1 MAGVAGMR
9 GRSRMSND
17 IWPGFVDAL
26 ATLLM
31 VIIFLLS
38 IFTLAQFYLANA
50 LSGRDEA
57 LRQLNAQL
65 TELGS
70 LLSLEQQA
78 NEELRLSIADL
89 TTALDSAN
97 ARADD
102 NAARISSLVRDVD
115 DRNARL
121 NVLGEALATSEAEL
135 ETANALTD
143 EAEAQ
148 VAFLNQQIAA
158 LRQQLARI
166 DALLAESEAKD
177 RESQAVIADLGRRL
191 NSALAAKV
199 EELQQ
204 YRSEF
209 LARLR
214 AALGAREDLQIIGER
229 IVLPAG
235 VYFASGS
242 AELQP
247 AAIRELAAVAA
258 IVLDISQQIPTDL
271 DWILRVDGHTDA
283 IPINTLLFR
292 SNLELSTAR
301 ALAVTNFLISEGVA
315 PERLVAAGFGEHHPL
330 DPRNDAIARQRNRRI
345 EFKLTQR

>member
-1 MAGVAGMR
+1 MTGIARNR
-9 GRSRMSND
+9 GRTRMSSD

-38 IFTLAQFYLANA
+38 IFTLAQFYLGNA
-50 LSGRDEA
+50 LSGRDEE
-57 LRQLNAQL
+57 LRQLNNQL
-65 TELGS
+65 SELGS
-70 LLSLEQQA
+70 LLSLERVA
-78 NEELRLSIADL
+78 NDDLRLSIADL
-89 TTALDSAN
+89 SAALSTANTEADERRALIRALTDDVLD
-97 ARADD
+97 RE
-102 NAARISSLVRDVD
+102 ARINTLASSLQTTEED
-115 DRNARL
+115 
-121 NVLGEALATSEAEL
+121 L
-135 ETANALTD
+135 ETANALSD
-143 EAEAQ
+143 EAQ
-148 VAFLNQQIAA
+148 IQIAFLSEQIVA

-166 DALLAESEAKD
+166 DALLAESEAAD
-177 RESQAVIADLGRRL
+177 RESRAVIADLGRRL

-209 LARLR
+209 LAQLR
-214 AALGAREDLQIIGER
+214 SALGARDDIQIIGER
-229 IVLPAG
+229 IILPAG

-242 AELQP
+242 ARLRP
-247 AAIRELAAVAA
+247 AAERELAAVAM
-258 IVLDISQQIPTDL
+258 IIKDLSRQIPDSV

-283 IPINTLLFR
+283 IPISTTAFS

-301 ALAVTNFLISEGVA
+301 ALAVTNYLIFQGVT

-330 DPRNDAIARQRNRRI
+330 DPRNDSIARQRNRRI